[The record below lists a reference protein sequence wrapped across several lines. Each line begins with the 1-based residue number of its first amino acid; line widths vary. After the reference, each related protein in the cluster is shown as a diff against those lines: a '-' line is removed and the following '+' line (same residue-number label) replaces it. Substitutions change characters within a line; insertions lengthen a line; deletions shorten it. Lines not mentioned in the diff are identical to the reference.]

1 MAKVGD
7 EYKQDRAAWANQF
20 ITKGLTA
27 FEEIVSQTRGKYCV
41 GDDVTFADCLLIPQA
56 FASARFNVE
65 ISQFKNIK
73 EIVDNLTQLP
83 EFKAAH
89 ATAQPDAEA

>member
-1 MAKVGD
+1 MLAKVGD
-7 EYKQDRAAWANQF
+7 EYKQDKAAWARQF

-27 FEEIVSQTRGKYCV
+27 YEEIVSQTRGKYSV
-41 GDDVTFADCLLIPQA
+41 GDEVSFADCCIIPQA
-56 FASARFNVE
+56 FASARFDVD

-73 EIVDNLTQLP
+73 EIVDNLSQLP

-89 ATAQPDAEA
+89 ATA